1 MLKCLCSVSYQCESL
16 LSIKFSSP
24 ILSSRRQHQCL
35 ITVNKNH
42 SALIVTEVDV
52 SLTTVRES
60 IFNDKKPTIPSSKS
74 AESACLKV
82 GVASVWIRLGR
93 SLESNTAVIVA

>member
-1 MLKCLCSVSYQCESL
+1 MSVNRKY
-16 LSIKFSSP
+16 
-24 ILSSRRQHQCL
+24 
-35 ITVNKNH
+35 
-42 SALIVTEVDV
+42 SALIVTEEV